1 MTLPETLHWLQA
13 LGGLGLFLLAMLV
26 MTEGLRGLAG
36 EALHDWL
43 NRATRSPVSGA
54 LTGTAVTA
62 LLQSS
67 SATTVTTVGFV
78 AAGLLTFTQALG
90 VILGANVGT
99 TATGWLVAL
108 LGFKLA
114 LGEAAYPL
122 VLLGMMLR
130 IFSRG
135 RWAEVGKAVA
145 GFGLLFIG
153 IGLMQSGLGGMESL
167 LTPAQLPDDTILGRL
182 MLVGFGIALTLITQ
196 SSSAGVAVAM
206 TAMSMGSIEFSQAAA
221 MVIGMD
227 VGTTVTALLAAI
239 GSSAAARRTGYSHT
253 AFNIFTATLA
263 LALLSPYMWFLEWW
277 SPGLV
282 ESGDALALAGFHT
295 LFNVV
300 ALMLVLPL
308 VNVFAR
314 MMTWLVP
321 ERETSLAA
329 RLDQRLL
336 AEPQAARA
344 ALDATLRAEF
354 DYMLLATEKS
364 LQESTVRL
372 APTLAEVSQDLAD
385 TRDYLD
391 ALNRAGGDDPQHMV
405 AAIHAQEHLVRM
417 LRRLQQTDRPALLRA
432 EARKIELLPD
442 FLALCRRLRSALNE
456 TIDLSLYDESRF
468 LMARARRSVES
479 RRAVTIGRAVKQE
492 LSVGE
497 AGRLLAAY
505 RWLEHMTYHVSR
517 VAAHLGGFDTDSADD
532 VP

>member
-1 MTLPETLHWLQA
+1 MSAETLHWLQA

-36 EALHDWL
+36 ETLHDWL

-54 LTGTAVTA
+54 LSGMAVTA

-122 VLLGMMLR
+122 VLLGMLLR
-130 IFSRG
+130 ISSRG
-135 RWAEVGKAVA
+135 RWAEVGKAIA

-153 IGLMQSGLGGMESL
+153 IGLMQSGMTGMETL
-167 LTPAQLPDDTILGRL
+167 MTPARFPDDTFPGRL
-182 MLVGFGIALTLITQ
+182 LLVGLGIVLTLITQ

-206 TAMSMGSIEFSQAAA
+206 TALSTGSIEFSQAAA

-227 VGTTVTALLAAI
+227 VGTTVTAVLATI
-239 GSSAAARRTGYSHT
+239 GSSSAARRTGYSHT
-253 AFNIFTATLA
+253 TFNIFTAVLA
-263 LALLSPYMWFLEWW
+263 LALLSPYMWFLDWW
-277 SPGLV
+277 SPGLLK
-282 ESGDALALAGFHT
+282 SGDAVALAGFHT

-300 ALMLVLPL
+300 ALILGLPL
-308 VNVFAR
+308 VNAFAR
-314 MMTWLVP
+314 LMTWLVP
-321 ERETSLAA
+321 ERETGLAA

-336 AEPQAARA
+336 AEPQAARV

-354 DYMLLATEKS
+354 NYMLLATEKS
-364 LQESTVRL
+364 LQEPMARHV
-372 APTLAEVSQDLAD
+372 PTLAEVLQDLAD
-385 TRDYLD
+385 TRDFLD
-391 ALNRAGGDDPQHMV
+391 SLNRAGGDDPKHLIS
-405 AAIHAQEHLVRM
+405 AIHAQEHLLRM
-417 LRRLQQTDRPALLRA
+417 LRRLQQTDRPATLLA
-432 EARKIELLPD
+432 EAKQVDLLPE
-442 FLALCRRLRSALNE
+442 FLALCRRLRSALNG
-456 TIDLSLYDESRF
+456 TIDPSLYAECMS
-468 LMARARRSVES
+468 LAARARRSVES
-479 RRAVTIGRAVKQE
+479 RRAITIGRAVRQDI
-492 LSVGE
+492 SVGE

-505 RWLEHMTYHVSR
+505 RWLEHMTNHVWR
-517 VAAHLGGFDTDSADD
+517 VTAHLGGFDTDSTDD
-532 VP
+532 LP